1 MACSFPQGGIKELG
15 WEKTNG
21 FCKRKITAL
30 QIQRAPSLPYPSC
43 RGNGRANIYSG
54 LYCRE
59 MVKQFNV
66 LNWQES
72 SKLFL
77 CTITSPCIQS
87 KKKHQHYTS
96 VLTCVR
102 HGSCSSRI
110 SRGNSQPQESNKV
123 PCQNM
128 SIEVSRLKRHAQ
140 INHTVQTTQESRG
153 QAYRKEIK
161 GERIITTSVYAPS

>member
-1 MACSFPQGGIKELG
+1 MSLSKNSSVQGIHAQ
-15 WEKTNG
+15 KTNG

-43 RGNGRANIYSG
+43 RGNGKSYIHFC
-54 LYCRE
+54 LYCLE
-59 MVKQFNV
+59 MVKQFDVFGLAGFFKN
-66 LNWQES
+66 
-72 SKLFL
+72 FL

-110 SRGNSQPQESNKV
+110 SRGNSQLQESNKV